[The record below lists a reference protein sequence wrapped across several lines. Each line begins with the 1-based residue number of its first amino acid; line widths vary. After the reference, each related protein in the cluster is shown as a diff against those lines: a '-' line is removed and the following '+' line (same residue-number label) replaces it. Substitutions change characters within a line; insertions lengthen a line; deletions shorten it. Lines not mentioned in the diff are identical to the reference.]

1 MVGRKWY
8 SSVLCTV
15 LKGGSCVLRYSL
27 VRLFL
32 VTITLFLI
40 VSLVQFFG
48 NVTMLAKWSM
58 PHPLYEDFIVAWAR
72 YKVFLR
78 NVVVDWDF
86 GDSFLYNQ
94 DAWELAMS
102 KMWVTVKINLAA
114 YIFYVSFGFSIGLLA
129 AVYKDTLFDKVI
141 VNLILAIGSIP
152 IYIMILG
159 LILFFG
165 YRLFILDP
173 LYTQVGVG
181 LWEGFKGLII
191 PVLALSFWP
200 MANIIRLTRAELIDE
215 LSDEFVNILKAKG
228 LTRRQI
234 IFRHMLKHVLTTII
248 PEMTNTFV
256 VILSFSFLMEIVYQ
270 VPGVAKLM
278 YDSIVTSSGFGNT
291 VYLDMANVIVVGG
304 FYAFLALM
312 VGFINDMILPLIDPR
327 IKMGVKR

>member
-1 MVGRKWY
+1 MFLMV
-8 SSVLCTV
+8 V
-15 LKGGSCVLRYSL
+15 
-27 VRLFL
+27 
-32 VTITLFLI
+32 TLFLI

-48 NVTMLAKWSM
+48 NVAMFSKWSM
-58 PHPLYEDFIVAWAR
+58 QHPLYEDFILAWGR
-72 YKVFLR
+72 YKVFLSD
-78 NVVVDWDF
+78 VVSDWYF

-94 DAWELAMS
+94 DAWELAIS

-114 YIFYVSFGFSIGLLA
+114 YVFYVSFGFTLGILA
-129 AVYKDTLFDKVI
+129 AVYKNSVFDKVV
-141 VNLILAIGSIP
+141 VNAILAIGSIP
-152 IYIMILG
+152 IYIMILA

-173 LYTQVGVG
+173 LYTQVGEG
-181 LWEGFKGLII
+181 LIEQLKGLII

-200 MANIIRLTRAELIDE
+200 MANIIRLTRAEVIDE
-215 LSDEFVNILKAKG
+215 LSDEFIYILRAKG

-234 IFRHMLKHVLTTII
+234 IFRHTIKHVLTTII

-291 VYLDMANVIVVGG
+291 VYLDLANVIVVGG
-304 FYAFLALM
+304 FYAFLALLI
-312 VGFINDMILPLIDPR
+312 GFINDMILPLIDPR